1 MISVDLRTAM
11 RVGVLVMVTASVMDQ
26 NAVKVMTADTRRTT
40 AEVRG
45 RESGSE
51 ISLLGRKRL
60 EMRERMMEKTPVIN
74 MRWLLVIL
82 SLVFMT
88 LTLMTFERAVAMA
101 T

>member
-26 NAVKVMTADTRRTT
+26 NAVKVITADTRRTT

-51 ISLLGRKRL
+51 ISLFGRKRL

>member
-1 MISVDLRTAM
+1 MGATTSREDL
-11 RVGVLVMVTASVMDQ
+11 
-26 NAVKVMTADTRRTT
+26 
-40 AEVRG
+40 
-45 RESGSE
+45 SE
-51 ISLLGRKRL
+51 IVKQGEKPEPRKRL

-88 LTLMTFERAVAMA
+88 LTLMTLERAVAMA